1 MTAKEGKGLKPKTTV
16 LLADDHRL
24 LRTGLKLLLQRHP
37 ELEIVGE
44 AADGEQ
50 TLRLYEKLQPELL
63 LLDISMPAM
72 DGMVCLRE
80 IKSRYPKARVIVLTM
95 HEDENYIK
103 EAMQAGASAYVHK
116 SAADTDLF
124 KAIAAVQAGGL
135 YLSQKDSEL
144 LLNLLLKPEKEPVD
158 KNAPFVLLSPRERDV
173 LRLLVH
179 GYSLIEVAEA
189 LSLSVKTVDTYKVR
203 LMEKLK
209 VAKKSELVDY
219 ALKYG
224 LLTNTEVGV

>member
-1 MTAKEGKGLKPKTTV
+1 MKPKTTV

-24 LRTGLKLLLQRHP
+24 LRTGLKLLLQRHQ
-37 ELEIVGE
+37 ELKIVGE

-50 TLRLYEKLQPELL
+50 TLRLYEQLQPDLL

-72 DGMVCLRE
+72 DGMDCLKE
-80 IKSRYPKARVIVLTM
+80 IKSRYPKAKVIVLTM

-103 EAMQAGASAYVHK
+103 EAMQAGASGYVHK

-135 YLSQKDSEL
+135 YLSQQDSEM
-144 LLNLLLKPEKEPVD
+144 LLNLLLKPEKAPFDE
-158 KNAPFVLLSPRERDV
+158 NAPFVLLSPRERDV

-209 VAKKSELVDY
+209 AAKKSELVDY

-224 LLTNTEVGV
+224 LLTNSEAGV

>member
-1 MTAKEGKGLKPKTTV
+1 LKPKTTV

-37 ELEIVGE
+37 DLEIAGE

-50 TLRLYEKLQPELL
+50 TLRLYEQLRPDLL

-72 DGMVCLRE
+72 DGMDCLKE
-80 IKSRYPKARVIVLTM
+80 IKSRYPKAKVIVLTM
-95 HEDENYIK
+95 HEDEHYIK

-124 KAIAAVQAGGL
+124 KAIAAVREGGL
-135 YLSQKDSEL
+135 YLSQQNSEL
-144 LLNLLLKPEKEPVD
+144 LLNLLLKPEQEPVD
-158 KNAPFVLLSPRERDV
+158 KNAPFILLSPRERDV

-179 GYSLIEVAEA
+179 GYSLSEVAEA

-209 VAKKSELVDY
+209 ATKKSELVDY
-219 ALKYG
+219 ALRYG
-224 LLTNTEVGV
+224 LLTSTEVSG

>member
-1 MTAKEGKGLKPKTTV
+1 VKQKTTI

-24 LRTGLKLLLQRHP
+24 LRAGLKLLLQRHP

-50 TLRLYEKLQPELL
+50 TLRLCARLQPDLL
-63 LLDISMPAM
+63 LLDLSMPAL
-72 DGMVCLRE
+72 DGMDCLRE
-80 IKSRYPKARVIVLTM
+80 IKSRYPKIRVIVLTM

-103 EAMQAGASAYVHK
+103 EAMKAGASAYVHK

-124 KAIAAVQAGGL
+124 KAIAAVQEGGL

-144 LLNLLLKPEKEPVD
+144 LLSLLLQQGKEPVD

-173 LRLLVH
+173 LRLLAH
-179 GYSLIEVAEA
+179 GYSLTEVAETLA
-189 LSLSVKTVDTYKVR
+189 LSVKTVDTYKVR

-209 VAKKSELVDY
+209 ATKKSELVDY

-224 LLTNTEVGV
+224 LLANTAVGV